1 MKVRWSASACQDRLA
16 IFEYVCNEAPMA
28 AVELDQRFS
37 DAAAA
42 LVRFPM
48 MGRAGS
54 VPGTRELIPHENY
67 RLVYDVDVDA
77 QTIWILAL
85 VHVARLWPPAER

>member
-1 MKVRWSASACQDRLA
+1 MKVRWSDAASQDRLV
-16 IFEYVCNEAPMA
+16 IFEYVCGEAPMA
-28 AVELDQRFS
+28 ALELDERF
-37 DAAAA
+37 DEAAEA
-42 LVRFPM
+42 LARFPM

-67 RLVYDVDVDA
+67 RLVYDVDEDA

>member
-1 MKVRWSASACQDRLA
+1 MKLCWSAAARRDRLA
-16 IFEYVCNEAPMA
+16 IFEYVSGDAPTA

-48 MGRAGS
+48 MGRVGS
-54 VPGTRELIPHENY
+54 VAGTRELIPHENY
-67 RLVYDVDVDA
+67 RLVYEVDA
-77 QTIWILAL
+77 DTQTIGILAL

>member
-1 MKVRWSASACQDRLA
+1 MKVLWSASARQDRLA

-67 RLVYDVDVDA
+67 RLVYDVDAEA

>member
-1 MKVRWSASACQDRLA
+1 MKVRWTASARQDRLA

-42 LVRFPM
+42 LARFPM

>member
-1 MKVRWSASACQDRLA
+1 MKVRWSASARQDRLA

-67 RLVYDVDVDA
+67 RLVYDVDANA

>member
-1 MKVRWSASACQDRLA
+1 MKVRWSDAARQDRLA
-16 IFEYVCNEAPMA
+16 IFEFICNEAPMA
-28 AVELDQRFS
+28 AVALDQRFS
-37 DAAAA
+37 DAAAT
-42 LVRFPM
+42 LVQFPM
-48 MGRAGS
+48 MGRAGI

-67 RLVYDVDVDA
+67 RLVYDVDMDA